1 MRSDWEE
8 WQQAK
13 ALEEEKNKEGGD
25 TLHDFD
31 DYNDDVHSY
40 FTRTGKNTPMLAA
53 MEKKE
58 GSSEDDNIR
67 I

>member
-8 WQQAK
+8 WQQSK
-13 ALEEEKNKEGGD
+13 ALEEEKNKHGGD
-25 TLHDFD
+25 TLNDFD

-40 FTRTGKNTPMLAA
+40 FSRTAKNTPMLAA

-58 GSSEDDNIR
+58 ASSEDDNIR